1 MATISN
7 IEQSR
12 WRKHYCLFIDRLT
25 RFESILYPAL
35 TLARLKGCQHI
46 SHLEFTSFWYTMPR
60 VSCHSQF
67 RNKGLA
73 TIRTHKF
80 ILTNIL
86 RIFWIFFIILMFY
99 GNCSFEVSETR
110 ESFLLCWKWIVFK
123 QIIINLNFEIHNI
136 TICEMKQ

>member
-25 RFESILYPAL
+25 RFESILYSAL
-35 TLARLKGCQHI
+35 TLARLLGCQHI

-80 ILTNIL
+80 ISTNIL
-86 RIFWIFFIILMFY
+86 RIFWIFLIMIFIRQLLIWGFWNTWIFFIVLKM
-99 GNCSFEVSETR
+99 NCFSANYHKS
-110 ESFLLCWKWIVFK
+110 
-123 QIIINLNFEIHNI
+123 
-136 TICEMKQ
+136 